1 MDQKDI
7 DWVSRW
13 VVAQCE
19 PLIATAV
26 RQEIDEHFAGIAASD
41 PLWLSAWA
49 SGLVS
54 DLVRSL
60 DPEDPWR
67 NLEVDGDRALLPDG
81 SPFGTWVDATDIV
94 PPSVPDRRSDL
105 GLAAVD
111 MPLSARSAELVA
123 VAAGGW
129 RRTLDW
135 FRDNLATA
143 PVLEGDRAAELLTTV
158 EEAIRWAMFRRRLFA
173 GMEDPFI
180 PVSAVAWI
188 SRAGKMV
195 NGEAWDEAR
204 AARVLESN
212 RIHPGTYGQ
221 FV

>member
-1 MDQKDI
+1 MDQQDI
-7 DWVSRW
+7 DWVNRW
-13 VVAQCE
+13 VVSLCE
-19 PLIATAV
+19 PLVTTAA
-26 RQEIDEHFAGIAASD
+26 RREIDEHVADIAARQ
-41 PLWLSAWA
+41 PLWISAWA

-67 NLEVDGDRALLPDG
+67 NLEVASSGAVMPDG

-94 PPSVPDRRSDL
+94 PPSVPDRRADV

-111 MPLSARSAELVA
+111 TGLSGRASEFVA

-129 RRTLDW
+129 RPAFEWIRE
-135 FRDNLATA
+135 NLVTA
-143 PVLEGDRAAELLTTV
+143 PALDGPQAAELLDTV
-158 EEAIRWAMFRRRLFA
+158 DGAIRWAMFRRRLFA
-173 GMEDPFI
+173 GQDDPFI
-180 PVSAVAWI
+180 PVDAAAWTT
-188 SRAGKMV
+188 RAGKMIS
-195 NGEAWDEAR
+195 GEAWDEAR

-212 RIHPGTYGQ
+212 KIQPGTYAQ